1 VTADAAM
8 GCSCMRQ
15 ADATCIN
22 GIGTLHYEG
31 AGSDTTGGKEC
42 PSGNEAVAACEV
54 ATDRLKEKRMQRK
67 WSVNSLDSTSSALT
81 MDRVAAGHGGTSLLK
96 YVSKDDTEVAA
107 NPECIMKVYDATE
120 AGIYQ
125 QLRASEDA
133 LRPFTASFF
142 GEVHQDD
149 LPEDLE
155 GGYMKLE
162 NVLHTFDQGPNVMD
176 WKLGVRSFTEHE
188 VTNNRMRKDLFL
200 RMQDFF
206 PDDITKEEHDAQ
218 ACTKFRWM
226 QLSDAHSTLGTL
238 GFRMD
243 GLENARCKFP
253 KMELREL
260 RSLQDVAEKIV
271 KEFLPA
277 MSGSDSAP
285 SLSVQTANNTLQRLR
300 DLRAAMMASDIVRSN
315 EFVGCSLLFVA
326 DARGPRANVYLID
339 FAHTTPLPAGMR
351 IDHRSQ
357 WKPGNHEDG
366 ILLGMDNAIICWE
379 KVLDILE
386 PQTIVSL

>member
-1 VTADAAM
+1 M

-15 ADATCIN
+15 TDAMGASGSN
-22 GIGTLHYEG
+22 LQHEG
-31 AGSDTTGGKEC
+31 AGSDKED
-42 PSGNEAVAACEV
+42 PGAEQ
-54 ATDRLKEKRMQRK
+54 RLKDRRMLRK

-81 MDRVAAGHGGTSLLK
+81 MDRVAAGHGGTSILK
-96 YVSKDDTEVAA
+96 YVSKDDDEVAA

-120 AGIYQ
+120 ATVYQ

-142 GEVHQDD
+142 GKVNKDD
-149 LPEDLE
+149 LPEDIE
-155 GGYMKLE
+155 GGDYMKLE
-162 NVLHTFDQGPNVMD
+162 NVLHTFDERPNVMD
-176 WKLGVRSFTEHE
+176 WKLGVRSFSEHE
-188 VTNNRMRKDLFL
+188 VSSKKMRKDLFQ
-200 RMQDFF
+200 RMAKYF
-206 PDDITKEEHDAQ
+206 PDDVTEEEREAE

-226 QLSDAHSTLGTL
+226 QLNDAHSTLGTL

-243 GLENARCKFP
+243 GLENARYKFE
-253 KMELREL
+253 KMELRDL
-260 RSLQDVAEKIV
+260 RSLQDVAEQIV

-277 MSGSDSAP
+277 SAGSDSAA
-285 SLSVQTANNTLQRLR
+285 SLAFQTADNTLQRLR
-300 DLRAAMMASDIVRSN
+300 DLRKAMMASDFFRSN

-326 DARGPRANVYLID
+326 DARGPRASVYLID
-339 FAHTTPLPAGMR
+339 FAHTTPVPAGMS

-366 ILLGMDNAIICWE
+366 MLRGMDNAIACWE

-386 PQTIVSL
+386 PPTIVSI